1 MRSQEIIKY
10 EKWRT
15 LGRLSIFSSRIFRFF
30 LTILDLL
37 EQTMKRK
44 KGYRIIC
51 LKNNGHQGLKSDKI
65 SFRVDHTTILY
76 SDANWGR
83 KVKTKLSDFKRDLA
97 TL

>member
-15 LGRLSIFSSRIFRFF
+15 LGRLSIFSSRIFRFVF
-30 LTILDLL
+30 DN
-37 EQTMKRK
+37 EK
-44 KGYRIIC
+44 KKCYRIIC

-83 KVKTKLSDFKRDLA
+83 KVKTKLSDFKRGLA